1 MHVRDLGTGIAV
13 AIGITVVNTLATA
26 LLAIDDDDFYYRNVL
41 KRAARRHRR
50 GRRSPTCPASTSSRS
65 TGSPTT

>member
-13 AIGITVVNTLATA
+13 AIGITIVNTLATA

-41 KRAARRHRR
+41 KRAARRQGNAGRLRR
-50 GRRSPTCPASTSSRS
+50 TGRLLPRDRRARP
-65 TGSPTT
+65 